1 MKLSKRW
8 DLLLENRRPS
18 RVRPNCN
25 DGCVSHHLHERSE
38 CKPDAKRKRD
48 SAQPQEGRSH
58 QLKER
63 HGKVCEQSNSC
74 WPAWKRS
81 RAEIHGKRHPV
92 LPLFSLATDDVWNDK
107 GSGERQERTE
117 WHSIVAWDRLAE
129 ICNEYLTKGKLVY
142 IEGSLQTREW
152 DDQEGNKRKTTEIR
166 ARDLVMLSGA
176 GDGAGGQRRAA
187 TAADVG
193 GSGAVASSTST
204 ITDDDIPF

>member
-1 MKLSKRW
+1 M
-8 DLLLENRRPS
+8 
-18 RVRPNCN
+18 
-25 DGCVSHHLHERSE
+25 
-38 CKPDAKRKRD
+38 AKSVNKVILVGRLGRD
-48 SAQPQEGRSH
+48 PE
-58 QLKER
+58 LKYTASGTPFCR
-63 HGKVCEQSNSC
+63 
-74 WPAWKRS
+74 
-81 RAEIHGKRHPV
+81 
-92 LPLFSLATDDVWNDK
+92 FSLATDDVWNDK

-129 ICNEYLTKGKLVY
+129 ICNQYLTKGKLVY

-176 GDGAGGQRRAA
+176 GDGAGGGGQRRAA

-193 GSGAVASSTST
+193 GSGAATSSGTST

>member
-1 MKLSKRW
+1 M
-8 DLLLENRRPS
+8 
-18 RVRPNCN
+18 
-25 DGCVSHHLHERSE
+25 
-38 CKPDAKRKRD
+38 AKSVNKVILVGRLGRD
-48 SAQPQEGRSH
+48 PE
-58 QLKER
+58 LKYTASGTPFCR
-63 HGKVCEQSNSC
+63 
-74 WPAWKRS
+74 
-81 RAEIHGKRHPV
+81 
-92 LPLFSLATDDVWNDK
+92 FSLATDDVWNDK

-129 ICNEYLTKGKLVY
+129 ICNQYLTKGKLVY

-176 GDGAGGQRRAA
+176 GDGAGGGGQRRAA

-193 GSGAVASSTST
+193 GSAATTSSSSTST